1 MEVTWCGDDAV
12 VLLWKNTGIVMVGPY
27 GDWLNYP
34 YEGTVTVISE
44 LDCCRIITSTSCEIL
59 QRVPPSTEA
68 IRRIGS
74 TDPAALLFDAME
86 GYLEGDPKSDDNIR
100 SIALTNQLQ
109 YAVKSC
115 ISAAA
120 AEFDILKQQSLF
132 RAASYGKAFCQN
144 FDSNEFVEIGQRL
157 RVLNDIRRPEI
168 GLPLTIQE
176 YTRLTPEVLVNRLT
190 LRNHHFLAIKICEL
204 LKLPKESVLIHWASE
219 KVKKLSAAPSS
230 SSSSSPSVSDEEIT
244 ALITTKL
251 RPYPRISY
259 LDIAAA
265 AYQMGRRKLAT
276 MLLELESNPS
286 DQVPLLLSMNEVEL
300 ALQKA
305 ITSDD
310 SDLIYLTLIHL
321 ERSEPNPEI
330 FYRIISQHSEALN
343 LLKIYYQNK
352 STPSSSATA
361 GGGGTEPDHKAVL
374 MRFYQFQ
381 RNYYEAGLLSL
392 SSAWCGSTSSSLT
405 SSDSSTSPLTPPLRL
420 QVMKEAI
427 QIFHQSKDLSL
438 YKQFTE
444 EEVELIQF
452 QQLLELRSNNSRD
465 FTQMSIS
472 ETLENIYI
480 LSVEH
485 EAEVMRWNQEASKLI
500 KQFKVSDKMVWHIR
514 INCYC
519 KYGQWDYLWKLAN
532 EKRSPIGYKPFAL
545 ACHK

>member
-120 AEFDILKQQSLF
+120 AEYDILKQQSLF

-144 FDSNEFVEIGQRL
+144 FDSNDFVEIGQRL
-157 RVLNDIRRPEI
+157 RVLNDIRRPHI

-176 YTRLTPEVLVNRLT
+176 YIRLTPEVLVNRLT
-190 LRNHHFLAIKICEL
+190 IRNHHFLALKICEL
-204 LKLPKESVLIHWASE
+204 LKLPNESVLIHWASE
-219 KVKKLSAAPSS
+219 KVKKLSSS
-230 SSSSSPSVSDEEIT
+230 GTSDEEIT
-244 ALITTKL
+244 SLITYKL
-251 RPYPRISY
+251 RPYSSRSAISY
-259 LDIAAA
+259 LEIAAA

-305 ITSDD
+305 ITSEDN
-310 SDLIYLTLIHL
+310 DLIYLTLIHL
-321 ERSEPNPEI
+321 ERSEPNPEV

-352 STPSSSATA
+352 VTSA
-361 GGGGTEPDHKAVL
+361 DNSVL
-374 MRFYQFQ
+374 MKFYQFH
-381 RNYYEAGLLSL
+381 RKYYEAGLLSL
-392 SSAWCGSTSSSLT
+392 SSAWNSSCLPLPSPLSSS
-405 SSDSSTSPLTPPLRL
+405 PTPPIRL
-420 QVMKEAI
+420 QVMKDVI
-427 QIFHQSKDLSL
+427 QIFSQIKDLSV

-444 EEVELIQF
+444 EELELIQF
-452 QQLLELRSNNSRD
+452 QQILELRSNNSRD
-465 FTQMSIS
+465 FTQMGIS

-480 LSVEH
+480 LSIEH
-485 EAEVMRWNQEASKLI
+485 EAEVMRWNQEANKLI
-500 KQFKVSDKMVWHIR
+500 KQFKVSEKMVWNIR
-514 INCYC
+514 INCYG
-519 KYGQWDYLWKLAN
+519 KYGQWDYFMRLAN
-532 EKRSPIGYKPFAL
+532 EKRSPIGYKPFAI

>member
-12 VLLWKNTGIVMVGPY
+12 ILLWKNTGIVMVGPY

-34 YEGTVTVISE
+34 YEGSVTVVSE
-44 LDCCRIITSTSCEIL
+44 LDCCRIITSNSCEIL

-115 ISAAA
+115 IAAA
-120 AEFDILKQQSLF
+120 SAEFEIPKQQSLL

-144 FDSNEFVEIGQRL
+144 FDSTEFVETGLKL

-190 LRNHHFLAIKICEL
+190 IRNHHYLALKICEL
-204 LKLPKESVLIHWASE
+204 LKLPNESVLIHWASE
-219 KVKKLSAAPSS
+219 KVKKLTLTNST
-230 SSSSSPSVSDEEIT
+230 DEEIT
-244 ALITTKL
+244 SFITYKL
-251 RPYPRISY
+251 RPYNRISY

-305 ITSDD
+305 IASDD

-321 ERSEPNPEI
+321 ERSEPNPEL
-330 FYRIISQHSEALN
+330 FYKLLGQHSEALN
-343 LLKIYYQNK
+343 LLKLYYQNK
-352 STPSSSATA
+352 VTPTDN
-361 GGGGTEPDHKAVL
+361 TQL
-374 MRFYQFQ
+374 MNFYQIH
-381 RNYYEAGLLSL
+381 RNYYEAALLTL
-392 SSAWCGSTSSSLT
+392 SSAYRYHMNNYQERF
-405 SSDSSTSPLTPPLRL
+405 RL
-420 QVMKEAI
+420 MKETA
-427 QIFHQSKDLSL
+427 QIFGQSKDLSL
-438 YKQFTE
+438 FKQYTE
-444 EEVELIQF
+444 EEVELIEF
-452 QQLLELRSNNSRD
+452 QKTLELRALNSRD
-465 FTQMSIS
+465 FTNMSIS

-480 LSVEH
+480 LSIEN
-485 EAEVMRWNQEASKLI
+485 EADAMRWNQEAIKLI
-500 KQFKVSDKMVWHIR
+500 KKFKVSEKMVWYIR
-514 INCYC
+514 INCYS
-519 KYGQWDYLWKLAN
+519 KFGQWDFLMRLAN
-532 EKRSPIGYKPFAL
+532 EKRSPVGYKPFAL
-545 ACHK
+545 ACQKYNLLCFYY